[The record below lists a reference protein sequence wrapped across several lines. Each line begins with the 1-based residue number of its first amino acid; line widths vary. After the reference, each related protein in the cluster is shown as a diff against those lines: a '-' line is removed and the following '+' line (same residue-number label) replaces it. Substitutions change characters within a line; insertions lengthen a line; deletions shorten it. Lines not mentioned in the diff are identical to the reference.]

1 MERFAEDA
9 GLLAKVRDY
18 LWKNAHLVATVVSG
32 KEEEGAKFR
41 DYFDHHEP
49 ISTVPSHRALAMFRG
64 RNEGVLQLS
73 LNADP
78 QFDEPPKES
87 HGEQIIIDHLGLR
100 LNNAPA
106 DGWRKGVVS
115 WTWRIK
121 VLMHLETELMGTVRE
136 RAEDE
141 AINVFARNL
150 HDLLMAAPAGLR
162 ATMGLDPG
170 LRTGVKV
177 AVVDGTGKLVATD
190 TIYPHTGQAAK
201 AAVAVAALCEK
212 YNVELVAIGNG
223 TASRETD
230 DTSRDAASKF
240 KSSQ

>member
-1 MERFAEDA
+1 
-9 GLLAKVRDY
+9 
-18 LWKNAHLVATVVSG
+18 
-32 KEEEGAKFR
+32 
-41 DYFDHHEP
+41 
-49 ISTVPSHRALAMFRG
+49 
-64 RNEGVLQLS
+64 
-73 LNADP
+73 
-78 QFDEPPKES
+78 
-87 HGEQIIIDHLGLR
+87 
-100 LNNAPA
+100 
-106 DGWRKGVVS
+106 VVS

-201 AAVAVAALCEK
+201 AAVVVARCAKNTTLSWSPSATVPPPAKPSVSSSTCRSS
-212 YNVELVAIGNG
+212 
-223 TASRETD
+223 SR
-230 DTSRDAASKF
+230 
-240 KSSQ
+240 KSPPRK